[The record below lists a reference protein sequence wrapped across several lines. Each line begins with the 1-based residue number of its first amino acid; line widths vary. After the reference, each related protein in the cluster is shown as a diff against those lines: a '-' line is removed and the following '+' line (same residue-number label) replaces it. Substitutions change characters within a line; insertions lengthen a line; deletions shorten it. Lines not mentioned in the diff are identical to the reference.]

1 MSHEHITLNIIL
13 SSEVIKVV
21 ISVNDYKQI
30 RQRFL
35 NGESQRSIAKAMG
48 ISRNTVKKYCAGENV
63 PWERKTP
70 ERESTVLTEE
80 VLAFITSC
88 LAEDEAEGLK
98 KQRHTARRIYDRL
111 VEEQGFEGGES
122 TIRRAVH
129 DIRDKMPQAF
139 IPLAFEPADAL
150 QVDWGEVTVYL
161 NGEKTVVNLFC
172 ARLCY
177 SCRPVVLAYRR
188 QNEESF
194 LDAFVTT
201 FHILGGVTARVIFD
215 NGKVAVKDGFGA
227 HARMQDG
234 YAALSAHYGFDAVFC
249 NPAEGHEKGL
259 VEGLVGWARRN
270 ICVPVPKVADIQELN
285 QLLLTRCLQY
295 ETHKIRGK
303 KASVGEMFRE
313 EQKFLHRLP
322 PYIFETAKCMHARV
336 NAFSTIRFKT
346 NTYSVPIKYVG
357 YEVSIKGYPETVE
370 IYAKG
375 ERVAVHTRLVGK
387 NQFSYHLEHY
397 LPLLKLR
404 PRAIFDAAPVK
415 QNIPPEV
422 LEELKMERKQDT
434 IINRL
439 ERFTAETAQAEPVIS
454 DPVTVRSVD
463 LHRYD
468 ALCIGKEVN

>member
-1 MSHEHITLNIIL
+1 M
-13 SSEVIKVV
+13 V

-35 NGESQRSIAKAMG
+35 NGESQRSIAKSMG
-48 ISRNTVKKYCAGENV
+48 ISRNTVKKYCEGEKV

-70 ERESTVLTEE
+70 ERVSTVLTDE
-80 VLAFITSC
+80 VLDFITSC
-88 LAEDEAEGLK
+88 LEEDEREGLK

-111 VEEQGFEGGES
+111 VEEKGFNGGES

-129 DIRDKMPQAF
+129 AIREKTPKSF
-139 IPLAFEPADAL
+139 IPLQFDPADAI
-150 QVDWGEVTVYL
+150 QVDWGEAAVYL
-161 NGEKTVVNLFC
+161 NGERITVNLFC

-201 FHILGGVTARVIFD
+201 FNIFGGTTARVIFD

-227 HARMQDG
+227 HARMQNG
-234 YAALSAHYGFDAVFC
+234 YSALSAHYGFDAVFC

-270 ICVPVPKVADIQELN
+270 ICVPVPKVRDMRELN
-285 QLLLTRCLQY
+285 QVFLERCLKY
-295 ETHKIRGK
+295 EEHLIRGK
-303 KASVGEMFRE
+303 RASVGELFRE
-313 EQKFLHRLP
+313 EQPLFRKLP
-322 PYIFETAKCMHARV
+322 SYTFETARCMNVRV

-346 NTYSVPIKYVG
+346 NTYSVPVKYVG
-357 YEVSIKGYPETVE
+357 HEVSVKAYPETVE
-370 IYAKG
+370 VHFKG
-375 ERVAVHTRLVGK
+375 NLISTHIRLVGR
-387 NQFSYHLEHY
+387 NQFSYHLEDY
-397 LPLLKLR
+397 MPLLKQR

-422 LEELKMERKQDT
+422 LDEWKDKRKHDDV
-434 IINRL
+434 INLL
-439 ERFTAETAQAEPVIS
+439 ENFTSDSDKNNQRIS
-454 DPVTVRSVD
+454 DPVIVDSVD
-463 LHRYD
+463 LHQYD